1 MQDRSFSYNSI
12 KMKKITLSEYNSTP
26 KDYRGIWT
34 VERRDLPDWAEMR
47 EKYMGKRTLMV
58 YDNGTKLLVKGLGL
72 EIVDDSSWKK
82 PEEVR
87 KEIGGRYLEYYTKKG
102 HDPHYAD
109 CMIRWNDTL
118 ETTGARIA
126 LTMDTGTEKDDEIFF
141 YCDSLND
148 LKSLADKGGEGFV
161 IAGCIG
167 FGAYEELL

>member
-1 MQDRSFSYNSI
+1 
-12 KMKKITLSEYNSTP
+12 MKKITLSEYNSTP

-58 YDNGTKLLVKGLGL
+58 YDNGTKLLVEGLGL

-126 LTMDTGTEKDDEIFF
+126 LTMDTGTEKDDETKV
-141 YCDSLND
+141 SHPPN
-148 LKSLADKGGEGFV
+148 KEGGK
-161 IAGCIG
+161 
-167 FGAYEELL
+167 